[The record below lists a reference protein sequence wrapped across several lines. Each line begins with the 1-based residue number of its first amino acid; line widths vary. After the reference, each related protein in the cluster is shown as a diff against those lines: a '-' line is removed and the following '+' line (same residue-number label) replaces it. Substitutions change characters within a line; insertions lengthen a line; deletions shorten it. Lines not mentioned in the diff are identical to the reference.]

1 MSSRMVNVKFTFDE
15 PSRMLHKPN
24 LQDQR
29 ILISTNTQNILISQ
43 INYLNKYVY
52 SSIIHFLKQT

>member
-15 PSRMLHKPN
+15 PSRILHTPN

-29 ILISTNTQNILISQ
+29 VLISTNTQNILISH
-43 INYLNKYVY
+43 INYFNKYMY
-52 SSIIHFLKQT
+52 FSLIHFLKQT

>member
-29 ILISTNTQNILISQ
+29 ILISTNTQNIVIY
-43 INYLNKYVY
+43 IFWN
-52 SSIIHFLKQT
+52 

>member
-15 PSRMLHKPN
+15 PSRILHTPN

-29 ILISTNTQNILISQ
+29 VLISTNTQNILISH
-43 INYLNKYVY
+43 INYFNKYMY
-52 SSIIHFLKQT
+52 SSLIHFLKQT